1 MNGNEEFEK
10 VIRHKEEI
18 CEAVRE
24 LGKSNWPTTIVHNDL
39 VEANIGRCG
48 GEEGTFFF
56 FDGVRRMEDV
66 LGLISGAFRGRQLR
80 RM

>member
-1 MNGNEEFEK
+1 M
-10 VIRHKEEI
+10 IRHKEEI
-18 CEAVRE
+18 REAVRE

-39 VEANIGRCG
+39 VWANIGRCG
-48 GEEGTFFF
+48 GEEGTFFL

-66 LGLISGAFRGRQLR
+66 LGVISVSFCGRRLR